1 MVMECCHACAEHQAS
16 REGRPAGKGQGSRAR
31 PTGSCMDTQPGDAH
45 TTITSDC
52 MIYAQPHTSQ
62 TVLHAAWSSETLAAV
77 LLRERS
83 MAQVDSIIYDEL

>member
-1 MVMECCHACAEHQAS
+1 
-16 REGRPAGKGQGSRAR
+16 
-31 PTGSCMDTQPGDAH
+31 
-45 TTITSDC
+45 